1 MLENFFL
8 TVNERKVMK
17 PKILLRLLGLIG
29 LISQLLLGAGSVNAA
44 IPAAGE
50 LDQRYEE
57 AKREAM
63 GVCPPFNLLDE
74 EGNIID
80 PGKNLNADKP
90 YSPKK
95 TCGKCHDYN
104 KITQGYHFQQGKGEA
119 MTADFQRLYPWCTT
133 PGFYGGR
140 W

>member
-1 MLENFFL
+1 
-8 TVNERKVMK
+8 
-17 PKILLRLLGLIG
+17 
-29 LISQLLLGAGSVNAA
+29 
-44 IPAAGE
+44 
-50 LDQRYEE
+50 
-57 AKREAM
+57 M

-80 PGKNLNADKP
+80 PGKNLNTDKP